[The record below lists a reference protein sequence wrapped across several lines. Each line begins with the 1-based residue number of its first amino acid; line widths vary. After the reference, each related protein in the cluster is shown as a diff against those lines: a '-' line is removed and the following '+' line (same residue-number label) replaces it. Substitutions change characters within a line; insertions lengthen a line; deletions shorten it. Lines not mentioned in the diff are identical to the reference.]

1 MDNCI
6 YFNILLHRKKEGFIV
21 SLQAMLTIKNTLK
34 IVCFGLFFQFGNA
47 QYITVDQNRT
57 PQDLVEN
64 VLINSPCA
72 NVSNISFSGGNYA
85 SGEKSFG
92 YFDATGTTFPFEKGI
107 VLTTGRI
114 NDTPGPN
121 AYISDG
127 GGGMGWDG
135 DSDLNQAL
143 GLSNTFNATI
153 LEFDFVPLGNK
164 ISFDY
169 IFASEQYLL
178 NPTPNQCNFTDGFA
192 FLLKEAGT
200 ATYQN
205 LAVIP
210 GTTTPVKVNTVRGPG
225 TACPPANAAYF
236 DAFNAEEYPTNFNGQ
251 TVVLTAQS
259 DVIPGTTYHIKLVI
273 ADEGNYR
280 YDSAIFL
287 GGGSFNFGGSIGD
300 NRLIATGN
308 PLCQN
313 ETLAV
318 DATQNGATGYKWY
331 QNDVLL
337 TGETNATYTVN
348 SAGNYS
354 VKVNYGGICETT
366 LTIKIEYAPTLITK
380 QDLFTLC
387 DADALQDGK
396 TAFNLTSIIPDLF
409 TNLPSNYNI
418 SFFETPTSST
428 VLPANYTNTTAFN
441 QTIYARIT
449 NIQNCYSNYPV
460 QLKVNTFSTILV
472 DEELGLC
479 ENNPIILNAG
489 SGFSSYSWNTN
500 PVQTSQQITVST
512 AGTYVVTLTNATNCS
527 KTKTFTVTASGIAT
541 ITNILIDDFAANNSA
556 IVETT
561 GLGVYEFSLNGT
573 IYQNSNVF
581 NNLGEGEYTVFVR
594 DTKGCGVVS
603 KSFYILNY
611 PKYFTPNGDGYN
623 DYWEINNL
631 DKRNLQNSIISIYDR
646 YGKLITQLYRQNYA
660 WDGTL
665 NGRQLPST
673 DYWFVMELTDGKT
686 VKGHFTLKR

>member
-1 MDNCI
+1 
-6 YFNILLHRKKEGFIV
+6 
-21 SLQAMLTIKNTLK
+21 MLTIKNTLK

-57 PQDLVEN
+57 QQDLVEN

-72 NVSNISFSGGNYA
+72 NVSNISFSGGNFA

-92 YFDATGTTFPFEKGI
+92 YFDATGTTFPFGKGI
-107 VLTTGRI
+107 ILTTGKMS
-114 NDTPGPN
+114 DTPGPN
-121 AYISDG
+121 SYISDG
-127 GGGMGWDG
+127 GGGMGWNG
-135 DSDLNQAL
+135 DPDLDQAL
-143 GLSNTFNATI
+143 GLNNTFNATI

-169 IFASEQYLL
+169 IFASEQYLT

-192 FLLKEAGT
+192 FLLKEAGST
-200 ATYQN
+200 TYQN

-210 GTTTPVKVNTVRGPG
+210 GTTTPVKVNTVRGSG
-225 TACPPANAAYF
+225 TTCPPANASYF
-236 DAFNAEEYPTNFNGQ
+236 DAFNGVEYPTNFNGQ
-251 TVVLTAQS
+251 TVVLNAQS

-287 GGGSFNFGGSIGD
+287 GGGSFNFGVSIGD
-300 NRLIATGN
+300 DRLIANGN
-308 PLCQN
+308 PLCQS

-318 DATQNGATGYKWY
+318 DATQVGATAY
-331 QNDVLL
+331 QWLQNGTIL
-337 TGETNATYTVN
+337 TGETNPTYTVT
-348 SAGNYS
+348 STGDYS
-354 VKVNYGGICETT
+354 VQINYGPTCQTT
-366 LTIKIEYAPTLITK
+366 GTIKIEYAPTLIVN

-387 DADALQDGK
+387 DADSFQDGK
-396 TAFNLTSIIPDLF
+396 TVFNLTSIIPDLF
-409 TNLPSNYNI
+409 TNLPSNYVI
-418 SFFETPTSST
+418 SFFETPTST
-428 VLPANYTNTTAFN
+428 IALPANYTNTTAFN

-449 NIQNCYSNYPV
+449 NIQNCYSNFPV
-460 QLKVNTFSTILV
+460 QLKVNTFSTVLV
-472 DEELGLC
+472 DEEVGLC
-479 ENNPIILNAG
+479 ENNPIILDAG
-489 SGFSSYSWNTN
+489 SGFSSYTWNTT

-512 AGTYVVTLTNATNCS
+512 AGTYSVTLTNATNCS

-541 ITNILIDDFAANNSA
+541 ITNIVIDDFDTNNSA
-556 IVETT
+556 TIETS

-573 IYQNSNVF
+573 TYQSANTF
-581 NNLGEGEYTVFVR
+581 NNLEEGQYTVFVR

-603 KSFYILNY
+603 KSFYILTY

-623 DYWEINNL
+623 DYWTINNL
-631 DKRNLQNSIISIYDR
+631 DKRNLQNSIIYIYDR
-646 YGKLITQLYRQNYA
+646 YGKLITQLNRQNYA
-660 WDGTL
+660 WDGRL
-665 NGRQLPST
+665 NGQQLPST